1 VSEEVCA
8 FVRFEL
14 PQRIG
19 GGSLECIE
27 GSRGGLP
34 HMGLELGEGVFD
46 RIEVGTV
53 GRQIAEFGAAGFNSL
68 PDACD
73 LVGGQ
78 IDGVDAPSRHR
89 CAKVVSLTIT

>member
-14 PQRIG
+14 LQGIG
-19 GGSLECIE
+19 GGSLNCIE

-34 HMGLELGEGVFD
+34 HMRLELGEGVFD

-53 GRQIAEFGAAGFNSL
+53 GRQIEKFGAAGFNSL
-68 PDACD
+68 PDAGDKKLLICPWAI
-73 LVGGQ
+73 VCR
-78 IDGVDAPSRHR
+78 APLLDV
-89 CAKVVSLTIT
+89 CF